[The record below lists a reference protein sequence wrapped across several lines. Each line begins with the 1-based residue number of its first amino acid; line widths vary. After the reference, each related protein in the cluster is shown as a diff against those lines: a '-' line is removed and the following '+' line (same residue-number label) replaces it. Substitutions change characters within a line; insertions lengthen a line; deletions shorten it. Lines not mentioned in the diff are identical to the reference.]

1 MVGWE
6 SCCHRRGNMTPTPH
20 RIITKLPP
28 LLFLT
33 FCRVR
38 RHDSSAASTLS
49 CPCRTQRGR
58 GVAWVRHRGGAEGW
72 GGCFGGC
79 VGEWRRLFLHTSPS
93 LRSPP
98 WLSPS
103 FLWLPFFLCCLFWSW
118 SDLPP
123 FVPYYGCICFNT
135 NRRRS
140 HTHDSHAN
148 IASYPQTWIR
158 SASVSSVIVRETV
171 LPRLA
176 MWMSARVALWVVD
189 THHFI
194 TQEIW
199 ASRFT

>member
-1 MVGWE
+1 MATSLPPPTE
-6 SCCHRRGNMTPTPH
+6 SSPNCLPSSSLPSAGSVDTIHRRH
-20 RIITKLPP
+20 LR
-28 LLFLT
+28 FL
-33 FCRVR
+33 VPAG
-38 RHDSSAASTLS
+38 HSGGGEW
-49 CPCRTQRGR
+49 RGCGTEAGR
-58 GVAWVRHRGGAEGW
+58 RGG

-194 TQEIW
+194 TQEMW